1 MPSIG
6 YATLQI
12 IPSLRGVTDAID
24 KQIDG
29 KVVKVSVEPQVD
41 QRAADDAGKK
51 TRQTVE
57 KHTREVK
64 VEPKVDPAAAEKAGR
79 DAGTAIDKGA
89 KAGTKATGRS
99 IGAELGNELGTAAG
113 QQIGDWVRSRFP
125 RTVANL
131 TAVRDVLGTEGA
143 KSGAQFAARLSG
155 QIQGQGLKAV
165 ATKAGTAL
173 SAGIATA
180 VSTNFQPLIGGLD
193 TISARANTVRDN
205 LSGTFIGSAVG
216 VFADGV
222 DKVSGAMQTVS
233 DVTTTV
239 NEAFDAFK
247 AVQQASSAATTLF
260 AGATTTS
267 TVATTTA
274 TGAQWRLNAALTA
287 NPIGLIV
294 AGVAALVTG
303 LVLFFTKT
311 ELGRKIWAGFTE
323 FLGVAWEKVK
333 IAFQVSWTFIKAV
346 FDAMVAKAGEVWTG
360 IRDRFT
366 AVVDFVKGLP
376 RAITNAAKGMWDG
389 LKAGLLAVL
398 NWISDR
404 WNSFADGLSFHI
416 PGTNIDVKMPKLP
429 KFSGGGYTGDK
440 AIDQIAGVV
449 HGGEFVIRKSA
460 TDRIRA
466 AAPGLLE
473 KLNGYAGG
481 GLVAGTD
488 QLRKIISERFGIS
501 NIGGY
506 RGEDGFGEHSTGRA
520 LDVMTTTQG
529 DAVKDFAVANA
540 SAIDLKWA
548 IWRQRMWYPDGS
560 SKPMPDR
567 GSPTQNHMDH
577 VHIFSG
583 PGIVNGLR
591 GPLAPK
597 APDVNAAAPAAGDA
611 APADAGVTP
620 AAAAGGGASVPS
632 SISGLASFG
641 LTGLGSGV
649 GATSSG
655 SDLSVFGNAAG
666 AAVSG
671 QVQSAL
677 GVLGAGDS
685 PGWLQGIGKLV
696 SGISV
701 SGKDGRKIFGGGSVG
716 SMFGG
721 SQHGAEP
728 VAAMSPPVGAPA
740 GAGIA
745 VGGSGSGQRPGPP
758 GATYNIRTA
767 TVEDAFLEAQRKE
780 DVQNKSILS
789 RFGS

>member
-1 MPSIG
+1 MPTIG

-12 IPSLRGVTDAID
+12 IPSLRGVTDAINSE
-24 KQIDG
+24 IDG

-41 QRAADDAGKK
+41 ERAAEAAGKK
-51 TRQTVE
+51 ARQTVE
-57 KHTREVK
+57 KQTREVK
-64 VEPKVDPAAAEKAGR
+64 VETKVDQAAAEKAGR

-89 KAGTKATGRS
+89 KAGTRATGRS

-155 QIQGQGLKAV
+155 QIQGQGFKAV
-165 ATKAGTAL
+165 AAKAGATIG
-173 SAGIATA
+173 AGISSAA
-180 VSTNFQPLIGGLD
+180 AANFEPLIGGLD
-193 TISARANTVRDN
+193 TISERAHTVRDN
-205 LSGTFIGSAVG
+205 LGDTFIGSAVG

-222 DKVSGAMQTVS
+222 DKVNGALSGVQ
-233 DVTTTV
+233 
-239 NEAFDAFK
+239 
-247 AVQQASSAATTLF
+247 AV
-260 AGATTTS
+260 TS
-267 TVATTTA
+267 TVNDAFTTFSGVTKTA
-274 TGAQWRLNAALTA
+274 TGVQSAFNLVLTA

-294 AGVAALVTG
+294 TAVAALVAG

-311 ELGRKIWAGFTE
+311 ELGRKIWAGFTD
-323 FLGVAWEKVK
+323 LMVAAWEKVK
-333 IAFQVSWTFIKAV
+333 GAFQVAWTVVKAI
-346 FDAMVAKAGEVWTG
+346 FDAMVAKAGEVWSG

-376 RAITNAAKGMWDG
+376 RAITNAAKGMWEG
-389 LKAGLLAVL
+389 LKTGLLAVL

-416 PGTNIDVKMPKLP
+416 PGTNIDVNMPKLP
-429 KFSGGGYTGDK
+429 KFAGGGYTGNK
-440 AIDQIAGVV
+440 AVDQIAGVV
-449 HGGEFVIRKSA
+449 HGDEHVIKASSRK
-460 TDRIRA
+460 RIENA
-466 AAPGLLE
+466 YPGLLDYLNNNG
-473 KLNGYAGG
+473 KLPGLLPGYAGG

-488 QLRKIISERFGIS
+488 QLRKIITERFGIS

-506 RGEDGFGEHSTGRA
+506 RGADGYNEHSTGRA

-548 IWRQRMWYPDGS
+548 IWHQRIWYPDGS

-583 PGIVNGLR
+583 PGIINGLR

-597 APDVNAAAPAAGDA
+597 PPDVNAAAPAPGDGA
-611 APADAGVTP
+611 QVPADADVTP
-620 AAAAGGGASVPS
+620 AVAASGGGASAPT

-641 LTGLGSGV
+641 LNGLGSGV

-666 AAVSG
+666 AAVGG

-696 SGISV
+696 SGFSV

-716 SMFGG
+716 NALTGVGSMFGG
-721 SQHGAEP
+721 SQQSVRP
-728 VAAMSPPVGAPA
+728 VAASSGMTPQPA
-740 GAGIA
+740 G
-745 VGGSGSGQRPGPP
+745 VGTVQHAGSGQRPGPA

-780 DVQNKSILS
+780 NEKNAAILS
-789 RFGS
+789 RFGR

>member
-57 KHTREVK
+57 KHTREIK

-216 VFADGV
+216 AFADGV

-389 LKAGLLAVL
+389 LKNGLTAAL
-398 NWISDR
+398 NWIVDKL
-404 WNSFADGLSFHI
+404 NGLTGGISSIVSKI
-416 PGTNIDVKMPKLP
+416 PGVSVDIPKIP
-429 KFSGGGYTGDK
+429 HFSGGGYTGNFP
-440 AIDQIAGVV
+440 IDQVAGVV

-460 TDRIRA
+460 TDRLQA
-466 AAPGLLE
+466 AAPGLLDT
-473 KLNGYAGG
+473 LNGYAGG

-488 QLRKIISERFGIS
+488 ELRQIISQRFGIT

-506 RGEDGFGEHSTGRA
+506 RGADGYNEHSTGRA
-520 LDVMTTTQG
+520 LDVMVGGDQAKG
-529 DAVKDFAVANA
+529 DAVKDFVLSNA
-540 SAIDLKWA
+540 SAVDLKWV
-548 IWRQRMWYPDGS
+548 IWRQHLYYPGGGGYD
-560 SKPMPDR
+560 MDDR
-567 GSPTQNHMDH
+567 GDPTANHMDH

-597 APDVNAAAPAAGDA
+597 PPDVNAAAPAVGDA

-620 AAAAGGGASVPS
+620 AAASGGGASVPS

-666 AAVSG
+666 AAVGG

-716 SMFGG
+716 SMFEGSHSAAPINAASQQAAAGG
-721 SQHGAEP
+721 
-728 VAAMSPPVGAPA
+728 VAVNG
-740 GAGIA
+740 
-745 VGGSGSGQRPGPP
+745 VGSGQKPGPP
-758 GATYNIRTA
+758 GANYYIRTA
-767 TVEDAFLEAQRKE
+767 TVEDAFLVAQRKE
-780 DVQNKSILS
+780 NELNAAKLS
-789 RFGS
+789 RF

>member
-41 QRAADDAGKK
+41 ERAAEAAGKK
-51 TRQTVE
+51 ARQTVE
-57 KHTREVK
+57 KQTREVK
-64 VEPKVDPAAAEKAGR
+64 VETKVDQAAAEKAGR

-346 FDAMVAKAGEVWTG
+346 FDAMVAKAGEVWAG

-376 RAITNAAKGMWDG
+376 RAITNAAKGMWEG
-389 LKAGLLAVL
+389 LKTGLTAAL
-398 NWISDR
+398 NWIVDKL
-404 WNSFADGLSFHI
+404 NGLTGGISSIVSKI
-416 PGTNIDVKMPKLP
+416 PGVSVDIPKISH
-429 KFSGGGYTGDK
+429 FSGGGYTGNK
-440 AIDQIAGVV
+440 AVDEIAGVV

-488 QLRKIISERFGIS
+488 ELRKIITERFGIS

-591 GPLAPK
+591 GSLAPK
-597 APDVNAAAPAAGDA
+597 PPDVNAAAPAAGDA

-620 AAAAGGGASVPS
+620 AAASGGGASVPS
-632 SISGLASFG
+632 SISGLAAFG
-641 LTGLGSGV
+641 LNGLGSGV

-716 SMFGG
+716 SMFEGSHSAAPINAASQQAAAGG
-721 SQHGAEP
+721 
-728 VAAMSPPVGAPA
+728 VAVNG
-740 GAGIA
+740 
-745 VGGSGSGQRPGPP
+745 VGSGQKPGPP
-758 GATYNIRTA
+758 GANYYIRTA
-767 TVEDAFLEAQRKE
+767 TVEDAFLVAQRKE
-780 DVQNKSILS
+780 NELNAAKLS
-789 RFGS
+789 RF